1 MMNFIRSRLKF
12 LMWIVAI
19 VFVGG
24 LFFIGGRRVG
34 PSWLASILPTRILV
48 SMPGCARTA
57 GIIMRIG
64 DHNVDIDEYKRV
76 KENTIELIKSRY
88 RENFETYSQNMDF
101 DLLTIDSLTRYAVLL
116 HEANK
121 RGIYVS
127 EEEVQNGMKEF
138 PYNMPFEAETR
149 VRPIPYY
156 TWSKTSDGKSNSTA
170 FKRVLESQGKITP
183 EVFAK
188 EVKNG
193 LRIAKLR
200 EIQNASAVVTDLE
213 VKDEYKMR
221 NDKATVK
228 FVELPYQSYADKVT
242 ITDSELNEYFQKNI
256 AQYRLGERVNISF
269 IKINPNSFLNKV
281 KISNAEVAAYYRAN
295 QQDYYEPEQVK
306 ARHILVRT
314 EQNASKEDKEKAKA
328 YAQQML
334 KDAKKPNAD
343 FAALE
348 KKYNNAQFEVR
359 SEDLG
364 YFERGKMVKPFEDA
378 AFALEPGSISDIVE
392 TSFGYHIIKL
402 EDKKAA
408 SSKSLGEAQQEIMSK
423 LMEEQSWVIARQEAD
438 DIQYTVMAEESL
450 QSAIDANPDLGL
462 SIQETGFFAKSEM
475 IPKIG
480 SGYTYKDITDE
491 AFKMKVGEIS
501 NLVEIKLY
509 GDRVLGYYIFK
520 LLGKKPASLP
530 KLEDVREKVTTDLK
544 NEKAK
549 KVALEEAQKIMAP
562 VKPTDTI
569 ENVAK
574 LLPKDIE
581 VKINESEPFAFSRDG
596 NITGKDGSLESMEAM
611 EKSFKMNVSEV
622 AGPFEGKNGVYI
634 IQLIDRQAVDENTIA
649 QNKNE
654 LNQLREQVTRQKQQM
669 IYNTWYQKAKA
680 GTIIKTFISLTEP
693 S

>member
-1 MMNFIRSRLKF
+1 MMNFIRSKLKF
-12 LMWIVAI
+12 LMWVVAI

-34 PSWLASILPTRILV
+34 PSWLASILPTRLLV
-48 SMPGCARTA
+48 SMPGCAKTA

-76 KENTIELIKSRY
+76 KENTIEVLKSRY

-101 DLLTIDSLTRYAVLL
+101 DLLTIESLTRYAVLL
-116 HEANK
+116 QEANK
-121 RGIYVS
+121 LGIYVS
-127 EEEVQNGMKEF
+127 EEEVQNGIKEF

-156 TWSKTSDGKSNSTA
+156 TWSKTSDGKSNSAA

-183 EVFAK
+183 EVFAD
-188 EVKNG
+188 EVKKG

-200 EIQNASAVVTDLE
+200 EIQNASAMITDLE
-213 VKDEYKMR
+213 VKGEYKML

-228 FVELPYQSYADKVT
+228 FVELPYQSYANKVT

-295 QQDYYEPEQVK
+295 QQNYYEPEQVK
-306 ARHILVRT
+306 SRHILVRT

-328 YAQQML
+328 YAQQIL

-348 KKYNNAQFEVR
+348 KKYNNDQFEVR

-408 SSKSLGEAQQEIMSK
+408 SSKSLEDASQEIMSK

-450 QSAIDANPDLGL
+450 QAAIDANPDLGL
-462 SIQETGFFAKSEM
+462 SIQETGFFAKGDM

-544 NEKAK
+544 NEKSK
-549 KVALEEAQKIMAP
+549 KVAIEEAQKIMAP

-596 NITGKDGSLESMEAM
+596 NITGKESSLESMEAM
-611 EKSFKMNVSEV
+611 EKSFKMNVGEV
-622 AGPFEGKNGVYI
+622 AGPFAGKNGVYI
-634 IQLIDRQAVDENTIA
+634 IQLIDRKTVDENTIT
-649 QNKNE
+649 QNKDE
-654 LNQLREQVTRQKQQM
+654 LNQLREQITRQKQQM

-680 GTIIKTFISLTEP
+680 GTVIKTFISLTEP